1 MSTSTEDFCR
11 NGLGRSLGSYPG
23 PAHESVGPSPVPVSQ
38 ATLSSLFEGGLFFM
52 HAKDP
57 AYCWSLFKS
66 YEHWS
71 FGFQLRV
78 PCVAQG
84 ERCTKPCHS
93 SAIPSRANIHTG
105 QAHVCQQATHTQPI
119 MLRTFCFEQW
129 GNINSRHLRQLT
141 SQVLWMYFLASFRQ
155 QGSAPE
161 HHLGENGQP
170 LPTARWVKGRC
181 PIPVPRRL
189 AP

>member
-23 PAHESVGPSPVPVSQ
+23 PAHESVGLSPVPVSQ
-38 ATLSSLFEGGLFFM
+38 ATLPSLFEGGLFFM

-93 SAIPSRANIHTG
+93 SAILSRANIHTG
-105 QAHVCQQATHTQPI
+105 QAHVCRQASHYTTHQAAH
-119 MLRTFCFEQW
+119 FCFKQW
-129 GNINSRHLRQLT
+129 GNISSRHLRQLT
-141 SQVLWMYFLASFRQ
+141 IRSCGCTSWLAFASRAAPPNTILARTGSHCPQ
-155 QGSAPE
+155 QG
-161 HHLGENGQP
+161 G
-170 LPTARWVKGRC
+170 
-181 PIPVPRRL
+181 
-189 AP
+189 